1 MGTRTFSVTR
11 THHGPVVAKRDGK
24 WIATSLMWNPI
35 PALEQSWLRTKTT
48 DLAAYMHVAELQAN
62 SSNDTLF
69 ADSKGEIAYLHPQ
82 FVPIRDDKFDY
93 TKAVDGS
100 DPATDWKGLHSI
112 ATLPNVIDPPVG
124 WVKNSNDWPWQ
135 SAGPDSPKAKDY
147 PRYMDQAGHN
157 ARGAHSDLL
166 LTDRHDFTPER
177 LRMAAYDSYL
187 PAFATLIPQMI
198 AAYDAMPS
206 TDLRRVSLA
215 GPIAALRGWDD
226 RWSATSEPT
235 SLAVYWGDALWHEV
249 GSFARAEQMN
259 VPDYIAT
266 KVTPEAKLA
275 ALAQAIDRLTRDF
288 GDWRVPWGKINR
300 FQRLDDS
307 ITAHFDDSK
316 PSLAIPFTSAQWGSL
331 ASYGAHAYPD
341 TKNYYGT
348 SGNSFVAVVEF
359 GPRLKAWAVTAG
371 GESGDPASPHF
382 NDQAQRYADGNLRPV
397 WFYPDDLKGHIERTY
412 RPGD

>member
-1 MGTRTFSVTR
+1 
-11 THHGPVVAKRDGK
+11 
-24 WIATSLMWNPI
+24 
-35 PALEQSWLRTKTT
+35 
-48 DLAAYMHVAELQAN
+48 
-62 SSNDTLF
+62 
-69 ADSKGEIAYLHPQ
+69 
-82 FVPIRDDKFDY
+82 
-93 TKAVDGS
+93 
-100 DPATDWKGLHSI
+100 
-112 ATLPNVIDPPVG
+112 
-124 WVKNSNDWPWQ
+124 
-135 SAGPDSPKAKDY
+135 
-147 PRYMDQAGHN
+147 MDQAGHN
-157 ARGAHSDLL
+157 ARGTHSDLL
-166 LTDRHDFTPER
+166 LTDRHDFTAER
-177 LRMAAYDSYL
+177 LRAAAYDSYL
-187 PAFATLIPQMI
+187 PAFATLIPQLI

-206 TDLRRVSLA
+206 SDPRRVSLA

-249 GSFARAEQMN
+249 GSFAHAEQMN

-288 GDWRVPWGKINR
+288 GGWHVPWGKINR

-307 ITAHFDDSK
+307 IEAHFDDNR
-316 PSLAIPFTSAQWGSL
+316 PSIAVPFTSAQWGSL
-331 ASYGAHAYPD
+331 ASYGAHAYPN

-359 GPRLKAWAVTAG
+359 GPKLKAWAVTAG

-397 WFYPDDLKGHIERTY
+397 WFYPEDLKGHIERVY